1 MYSQKPDNYH
11 FIMLHLWQA
20 WILCGN
26 IDFLGTN
33 SNAAFPSATIF
44 DGKDVVFEELLSSGG
59 LPIWAKGDPVHLT
72 PTAYGDVAA
81 ALMNKLKSTGGEN
94 QMSSTKK
101 QTESIVTWVQNKAK
115 ETPTPGW
122 ILGDCMTATRG
133 CGGRGRFWKRRWPT
147 RHAAWLAGYWRQP
160 VEPLLN
166 KWQCPKKKGVQLNNC
181 HSIS

>member
-11 FIMLHLWQA
+11 FIMLHRWQA

-59 LPIWAKGDPVHLT
+59 LPIWEKGDPVHLT
-72 PTAYGDVAA
+72 PTAYGEVAV
-81 ALMNKLKSTGGEN
+81 ALMSKLRSPGGEN
-94 QMSSTKK
+94 QMSHARKR
-101 QTESIVTWVQNKAK
+101 TESVVTRVQITAK

-122 ILGDCMTATRG
+122 ILSDCMTATRG
-133 CGGRGRFWKRRWPT
+133 RGGPGRGFGSGGGCGGRCSMPPGWWGTGSNRWSP
-147 RHAAWLAGYWRQP
+147 Y
-160 VEPLLN
+160 
-166 KWQCPKKKGVQLNNC
+166 
-181 HSIS
+181 

>member
-11 FIMLHLWQA
+11 FIMLHRWQA

-72 PTAYGDVAA
+72 PTANGDVAA
-81 ALMNKLKSTGGEN
+81 ALMSKLRSPGGEN
-94 QMSSTKK
+94 QMSHTRKR
-101 QTESIVTWVQNKAK
+101 TESVVTRVQIAAK

-133 CGGRGRFWKRRWPT
+133 GLWKRRWPRWLT
-147 RHAAWLAGYWRQP
+147 QHAAGMGRYRRQP
-160 VEPLLN
+160 VEPLQTE
-166 KWQCPKKKGVQLNNC
+166 WQCPET
-181 HSIS
+181 